1 MINYQYTYLI
11 GDFIFLAVW
20 AVIFLWKKNTKK
32 EMLILS
38 VLFGIAGI
46 IAEIIYIKDWWRPL
60 TITHTPVGIEDFL
73 FGFSAGG
80 IMSVI
85 YEAIFKKKIR
95 IKKARKKKKIK
106 RNLEFLFIISLL
118 SILFLGSFFLLKLN
132 SLFSTLIAFAVPISI
147 IYIKRKDLITDSL
160 ATGILAVVI
169 AIIAY
174 NLLDLMTP
182 GWIQKFWLFE
192 NMQKIIILN
201 VPIQEIIWYM
211 LAGMFIGPLYEYW
224 QEGRLINKK
233 R

>member
-160 ATGILAVVI
+160 ATGVLAVLI